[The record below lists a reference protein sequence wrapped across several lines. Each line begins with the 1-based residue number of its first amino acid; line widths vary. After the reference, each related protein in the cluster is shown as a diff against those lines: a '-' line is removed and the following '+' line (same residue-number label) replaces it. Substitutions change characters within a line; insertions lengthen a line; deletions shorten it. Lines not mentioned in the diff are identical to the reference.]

1 MYRYHILLLHLS
13 SDRHLACFC
22 LLTVLKNA
30 AMNIRVQ
37 VYFQELVFSA
47 FKCVP
52 QSGITVSRGKS
63 MFSFLRNCH
72 AREREFKNL
81 FITFWADLCIT
92 YA

>member
-13 SDRHLACFC
+13 SNRHLACFC

-30 AMNIRVQ
+30 AMNVRVQ
-37 VYFQELVFSA
+37 AYFQELVFSA

-72 AREREFKNL
+72 ARERDKNL
-81 FITFWADLCIT
+81 FITFWGDLCIT